1 MESNIWADVNGLGG
15 MMNGMMIPPMIS
27 PQLGLQAEG
36 MNEAMSDPEAEK
48 NREQM
53 NRERIRKAILGD
65 IHRANDY
72 YTSKIE
78 PVLRTRHQIYEADR
92 AYYKKR
98 FPEVS
103 KQSDFV
109 SYDFWS
115 LVQWA
120 IPSVMNS
127 FFGSDDAVVIVGRN
141 EEDVPR
147 AEILKDLV
155 NFQVMTQNKGFLVLW
170 DWFSDAFQYNLG
182 AVKVYWKRI
191 EDWDKEQLE
200 YVGLDQLLMLQSD
213 QWCKIEFVEGPDIYG
228 MYKVVYRIGRLKE
241 NRPVIEPV
249 RVTDLRWSPE
259 AQSIEDA
266 NFVAHRK
273 AVSADHLRRM
283 AQAGEYDVN
292 AVERAIKEENSGG
305 IIYGTFETELND
317 ELNQMRPEEDAARNL
332 YELYE
337 CYVRLDI
344 NGDGLLEDALITV
357 VGDEILRV
365 SENPYKRV
373 PIFTLSPV
381 RDPFRVLAPLSL
393 SEIVGEVQTIKTALM
408 RQLLVNIV
416 NQNNIR
422 WFIDESRFDIK
433 DVMENRQYI
442 RTKGNPGGIVYPF
455 PQANVGSWTMP
466 MFEYLEGALEQWT
479 GRTRYNQGTDSKSL
493 NKTATGIS
501 LLQQASE
508 QRMDYIVRVFAETGV
523 GSMMRFLVELNQRYI
538 DQPQVIRLKNQM
550 LQISPDDLSGEFD
563 IDVNTEAGIGKK
575 RQTVE
580 NLQYYMTQ
588 IAPYAMQIGASTPGE
603 WAKAAQKL
611 LRESGIRDPQNY
623 VLDPEE
629 VKQQFFM
636 SVQQQ
641 MQAQQEQ
648 EAQAA
653 MAQEQA
659 AMQQVQA
666 EQDAQDARD
675 VRKVQQQAAMLK
687 ALQNIQ
693 GMQGMPLQGAM

>member
-1 MESNIWADVNGLGG
+1 MN
-15 MMNGMMIPPMIS
+15 MMNMNNAGMNS
-27 PQLGLQAEG
+27 G
-36 MNEAMSDPEAEK
+36 MNENSEEMMSSAEK
-48 NREQM
+48 YNH
-53 NRERIRKAILGD
+53 ERIRKAIIGD
-65 IHRANDY
+65 IQRANDY

-109 SYDFWS
+109 SFDFWS

-127 FFGSDDAVVIVGRN
+127 FFGADDAVVIIGRN

-147 AEILKDLV
+147 AELLRELV
-155 NFQVMTQNKGFLVLW
+155 NFQIMTQNKGFLVLW

-182 AVKVYWKRI
+182 AVKVWWKRV
-191 EDWDKEQLE
+191 EDWEEHKLE
-200 YVGLDQLLMLQSD
+200 YAGMDRIMMIQSD
-213 QWCKIEFVEGPDIYG
+213 QWSKIELVEGPDFYG
-228 MYKVVYRIGRLKE
+228 MYRVLYRVGRLKE

-259 AQSIEDA
+259 AQNLEEA

-283 AQAGEYDVN
+283 AKNGEYDIN
-292 AVERAIKEENSGG
+292 AVERAIKDENSGG
-305 IIYGTFETELND
+305 IIYGAFESELND
-317 ELNQMRPEEDAARNL
+317 ELNNMRPEEDEARNL

-337 CYVRLDI
+337 CYAKLDI
-344 NGDGLLEDALITV
+344 NGDGLLENAIITV
-357 VGDEILRV
+357 VGDEVLRV
-365 SENPYKRV
+365 EESPYKRV

-381 RDPFRVLAPLSL
+381 RDPFRVLAPISL

-408 RQLLVNIV
+408 RQLLINIV
-416 NQNNIR
+416 NQNNVR
-422 WFIDESRFDIK
+422 WFIDETKFDIK

-455 PQANVGSWTMP
+455 PQGATGSWTMP
-466 MFEYLEGALEQWT
+466 LFEYLEGVLEQWT

-508 QRMDYIVRVFAETGV
+508 QRIDYIVRVFAETGV
-523 GSMMRFLVELNQRYI
+523 GEVMRFLVELNQRYI

-550 LQISPDDLSGEFD
+550 LQISPDDLRGEFD
-563 IDVNTEAGIGKK
+563 IDVNTEAGIGKR
-575 RQTVE
+575 RQTIE

-588 IAPYAMQIGASTPGE
+588 IAPYGMQLGAVTPGE
-603 WAKAAQKL
+603 WVKAAQKL
-611 LRESGIRDPQNY
+611 LTESGIRDPQNY
-623 VLDPEE
+623 VLDPET

-636 SVQQQ
+636 STNTLLLTSRHLCRIIIFTVKHS
-641 MQAQQEQ
+641 
-648 EAQAA
+648 
-653 MAQEQA
+653 
-659 AMQQVQA
+659 
-666 EQDAQDARD
+666 DF
-675 VRKVQQQAAMLK
+675 LK
-687 ALQNIQ
+687 QTKCNTFGFTLCFFLDSNKSFHYILF
-693 GMQGMPLQGAM
+693 GCPVLK